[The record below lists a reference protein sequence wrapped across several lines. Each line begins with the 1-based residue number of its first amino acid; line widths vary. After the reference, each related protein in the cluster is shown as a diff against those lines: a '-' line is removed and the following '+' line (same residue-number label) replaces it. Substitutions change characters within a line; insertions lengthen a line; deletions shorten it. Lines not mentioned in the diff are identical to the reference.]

1 MRKNTTYIIQA
12 KTKHITNFDP
22 NLSKIVAEIEKLYR
36 APNEYRDEIP
46 FNIKVCIDGYRYD
59 EGVNDAVTFFVHTF
73 FNKKDNQSILEIDRF
88 IEKFT
93 KHQGKPVNLIKNFI
107 KNIFITN
114 RKLDPN
120 KLNFELF
127 VEDPINS
134 QKHSFGIIS
143 LSQNDFGW
151 IGNWKL
157 CQHSA
162 IGNRGSTVEFDF
174 NNLKTCL
181 RNELFF
187 ESYSKMVNLIAHLW
201 PIVQEYQISSEDIN
215 QDIDSAVEY
224 NKQLVV
230 R

>member
-1 MRKNTTYIIQA
+1 MRKTTYIIQA

-36 APNEYRDEIP
+36 APNEYRDEVP

-73 FNKKDNQSILEIDRF
+73 FNKKENQSILEIDRF

-93 KHQGKPVNLIKNFI
+93 KHQGKPVNLLKRFI
-107 KNIFITN
+107 RNILITN
-114 RKLDPN
+114 TKLDPN

-143 LSQNDFGW
+143 LSQNDFGS
-151 IGNWKL
+151 IGNWRL

-162 IGNRGSTVEFDF
+162 IGNRGSTIEFDF

-187 ESYSKMVNLIAHLW
+187 ESYSKMVNLIAHLR
-201 PIVQEYQISSEDIN
+201 PIVQEYRMNGEDVN
-215 QDIDSAVEY
+215 QAIYSAVED

>member
-1 MRKNTTYIIQA
+1 MCKNTYIIQA

-59 EGVNDAVTFFVHTF
+59 EGIDDAVTFFVHTF
-73 FNKKDNQSILEIDRF
+73 FNKKENQSILEVDRF
-88 IEKFT
+88 IENFT
-93 KHQGKPVNLIKNFI
+93 KHQGKPVNLIRRFI

-143 LSQNDFGW
+143 LSQNDFMR
-151 IGNWKL
+151 IGDWRL
-157 CQHSA
+157 CQRSS

-174 NNLKTCL
+174 CDLKTCL

-187 ESYSKMVNLIAHLW
+187 ESYSKMVNLIAHLR
-201 PIVQEYQISSEDIN
+201 PIVQEYQTSSEDIN
-215 QDIDSAVEY
+215 LAIDSAIQY
-224 NKQLVV
+224 RQLVV